1 MKVNDEGGFKRKLV
15 SPGMHIAV
23 CYQIVDLGTSLDYY
37 NNMSHKVQLGWEILD
52 ESYEI
57 ERDNVKQEYNFLVY
71 KEYTASLG
79 ENTNLRKDLE
89 SWRSKDFT
97 VQELKG
103 FELKNI
109 LGVPCQ
115 LNIKIKTSAKG
126 NEYPLILSVNPIG
139 KNETQKG
146 NKEMFYVGFDEDPYN
161 IELYKMLPEFLQ
173 ERIKNSDEWMRMMN
187 ENHEEQDEDSSEE
200 PNEEEIPF

>member
-1 MKVNDEGGFKRKLV
+1 MKVNDEGGYKRKLV

-52 ESYEI
+52 EAYEV
-57 ERDNVKQEYNFLVY
+57 EKENEKQEYNFLVY

-97 VQELKG
+97 AQELKG

-109 LGVPCQ
+109 LGIPCQ

-126 NEYPLILSVNPIG
+126 NEYPLVLSVNPIG
-139 KNETQKG
+139 KNEVPKG
-146 NKEMFYVGFDEDPYN
+146 NKDLFYLGFDEDPYN
-161 IELYKMLPEFLQ
+161 IELFKTLPEFLQ
-173 ERIKNSDEWMRMMN
+173 ERIEKSDEWMRLMAG
-187 ENHEEQDEDSSEE
+187 NHEEHNAENEDDD
-200 PNEEEIPF
+200 IPF